1 MKALVIGAGS
11 FGSNIATVMA
21 EKRCEVVLI
30 DMDENRLDDFKDK
43 VHHAIVGDATDR
55 SLLEKFVK
63 DMDVAIISLGEK
75 IDSSVLIALHLKELN
90 CRRIIA
96 KAASREHGKI
106 LKMIGVHQVVFPE
119 RDEAR
124 RLVNELVSPEIVDLM
139 KLSEDLNIIEVAVPE
154 EFIGKSVRELD
165 LRQRYGLQLLATK
178 NPLKNESKVLP
189 AADYKFSPDDVMIV
203 IGDSESLKKIRS
215 KTR

>member
-1 MKALVIGAGS
+1 MKALEIGAGS